1 MSHTSTY
8 APTQASCDEPAVA
21 THPSTRD
28 LVTDERG
35 VIMVVGVIFSL
46 LLIGC
51 AWFIIGVGNAIAY
64 KENLQNAADSAA
76 FAAAVYDARGMN
88 LLAMVNIIM
97 ALTLT
102 MLVVGKFIQIVAVFS
117 ALGTCQSSIKA
128 TEGICGDPLTV
139 AGCPAAILV
148 TIGICETQCS
158 KINNWKSRMKTF
170 DKDLHIALKV
180 MHDAEIGIAV
190 AWPWVAAGKSGNMQA
205 YFKPGAQVT
214 TSFSYSQIPWSLETH
229 VGSLLG
235 NMKSPDAAST
245 KDAPNPADTRYGLPV
260 TTDTYANLCKVVF
273 NDVTT
278 IGGIVPANP
287 VSNTIGKV
295 LDKVGAQW
303 FCDDGSVN
311 WVGIAGTTVIEGVP
325 YAVDSEAAIACSLT
339 SIPSAIKAIVKGGLS
354 FGAKVGAA
362 LNAVTPLP
370 MSVNPPDDSGAGG
383 YGGIPASK
391 NDYNPMKLYPKA
403 DMGLDYYGVW
413 STAIGNYDDATNS
426 KRVQIAGQ
434 QAQSGNKVVADT
446 PNDVGVSVA
455 RAEFYYSPGK
465 GDTKANETSVDPAP
479 DHDVLWNMR
488 WRARLRR
495 YHYFPGAG
503 GQVDAIIDL
512 MNQGFQT
519 IATNIVG
526 GVLKGQSPSD
536 IMKSMIGSEVDVNSQ
551 SNTPSPTIFH

>member
-1 MSHTSTY
+1 
-8 APTQASCDEPAVA
+8 VA
-21 THPSTRD
+21 AGPSTRD
-28 LVTDERG
+28 LVNDERG

-102 MLVVGKFIQIVAVFS
+102 MLVVGKFIQIVAVMGH
-117 ALGTCQSSIKA
+117 LGTCETAIDVAKKVCL
-128 TEGICGDPLTV
+128 TGI
-139 AGCPAAILV
+139 GCPPAIGVAAGV
-148 TIGICETQCS
+148 CVYECS
-158 KINNWKSRMKTF
+158 QVDKWKSRLRTF

-180 MHDAEIGIAV
+180 MHDAEVGIAV

-235 NMKSPDAAST
+235 NMKSPDATST

-260 TTDTYANLCKVVF
+260 TTDSYANLCKVVF

-278 IGGIVPANP
+278 LGGIVPSNP
-287 VSNTIGKV
+287 ISGMLAGG
-295 LDKVGAQW
+295 LDKAGAQW
-303 FCDDGSVN
+303 FCDDGTVN
-311 WVGIAGTTVIEGVP
+311 WVGIAGTTAVELGP
-325 YAVDSEAAIACSLT
+325 YLIKPEASFVCSFT
-339 SIPSAIKAIVKGGLS
+339 NIKSAIGSLIGGASL
-354 FGAKVGAA
+354 GKKLGAA
-362 LNAVTPLP
+362 LNAITPLP
-370 MSVNPPDDSGAGG
+370 MSVAPPNDSGGPGG
-383 YGGIPASK
+383 FGGIPASD
-391 NDYNPMKLYPKA
+391 NDYNPMKIYPKA

-413 STAIGNYDDATNS
+413 STAIGNYDDTINS

-465 GDTKANETSVDPAP
+465 GDTKATETSVDPNP